1 VTAIYVPGTE
11 ERDLKKVIMSLQQIA
26 SRVTNIEGDI
36 GEYVSSTVLSGSA
49 ISLTTNTVANIT
61 SISVPAGSHDLV
73 GSVIF
78 LPAATTNIVNIFGS
92 VSATSATLDVT
103 PGSVD
108 TINFGSSGIVTGNNG
123 LTASTIPIRVTPAT
137 TTTYYLV
144 AKSSFTVSTM
154 QAYGIIR
161 ASRAIV
167 S

>member
-1 VTAIYVPGTE
+1 VTAVVYVPGTE
-11 ERDLKKVIMSLQQIA
+11 ERNLNKVIISLQQMAAKLTTI
-26 SRVTNIEGDI
+26 GDI
-36 GEYVSSTVLSGSA
+36 VSSTVLSGSA
-49 ISLTTNTVANIT
+49 VSLTTNTVADIT
-61 SISVPAGSHDLV
+61 AISVTPGDWDLS

-78 LPAATTNIVNIFGS
+78 LPAATTNIVSIFGS
-92 VSATSATLDVT
+92 VSATSVTLDVT

-123 LTASTIPIRVTPAT
+123 LTASTLNVRITPTT

-161 ASRAIV
+161 ARRCKLV
-167 S
+167 